1 MSRLTINEAAGSGY
15 TDEIVLS
22 PNDLTTDAGN
32 TTTVVSLPIAKG
44 DVIDGAAINVTEV
57 YSTGSAT
64 IKVGTDSGSG
74 VNDDDGLIT
83 ATRVDQLNT
92 VANSGTRLSVTGVDG
107 GSAANSARVVATGP
121 GNVLITASTALNGDT
136 SGKVR
141 ILLSIKR
148 ISA

>member
-1 MSRLTINEAAGSGY
+1 MARNTINESAGSGY

-22 PNDLTTDAGN
+22 PEDFTTAAGN
-32 TTTVVSLPIAKG
+32 TTTVVNVGIKKG

-57 YSTGSAT
+57 FSTGSAT
-64 IKVGTDSGSG
+64 IKVGTDSNSG

-92 VANSGTRLSVTGVDG
+92 VANSGSRLVVTGADG
-107 GSAANSARVVATGP
+107 GAATDTARLVATGD
-121 GNVLITASTALNGDT
+121 GNVVITASAALNDDT
-136 SGKVR
+136 TGRVR

-148 ISA
+148 INA

>member
-1 MSRLTINEAAGSGY
+1 MARLTINEAGTSGY
-15 TDEIVLS
+15 TDEII
-22 PNDLTTDAGN
+22 LTPSDFTTAAGN
-32 TTTVVSLPIAKG
+32 TTTVVNVPIKKG

-64 IKVGTDSGSG
+64 VKVGTDSGSG

-92 VANSGTRLSVTGVDG
+92 NANSGSRLSIAGDD
-107 GSAANSARVVATGP
+107 SAATDTSRVVATGD
-121 GNVLITASTALNGDT
+121 GNVVITASTALNGDT
-136 SGKVR
+136 TGKLR

-148 ISA
+148 ITF